1 MPSSSPPAAPKPI
14 TGGVLNSKA
23 VYLPRPMYP
32 PSAKNV
38 RASGVVTVE
47 VLLNEEGRV
56 ISARA
61 VDGNPFLRQTAV
73 IAARQAR
80 FTPTV
85 VSGKPVQVTGVIT
98 YTFTLAP

>member
-1 MPSSSPPAAPKPI
+1 M
-14 TGGVLNSKA
+14 
-23 VYLPRPMYP
+23 
-32 PSAKNV
+32 

-47 VLLNEEGRV
+47 VLLNEEGKV

-61 VDGNPFLRQTAV
+61 VDGHPFLRQAAIV
-73 IAARQAR
+73 AARQAR

-85 VSGKPVQVTGVIT
+85 LSGKPVQVTGVIT